1 MRKKS
6 LWVIV
11 LTAIVFFAVVMLGA
25 LTVSR
30 VERVEVQ
37 AKLISTEA
45 ETEAAAL
52 RERLV
57 ETYKNERS
65 FSVKSEK
72 AKEIM
77 SEFPYFRMTEFR
89 VVFPDKIAV
98 KIEEDDEVFAV
109 QTENGKY
116 CLLSLDGTVL
126 GERDYSKNRSDG
138 GDNIL
143 LEGVTVTEKRGE
155 IANGAGVAELLAFS
169 NRVSKAVGGIRSNV
183 SKISVSVMAAGEI
196 TMTLTMKEGVKVLV
210 NNPAEQTDE
219 KAVKAMECYLSLSDG
234 ARLTGEIWV
243 VTGMDGEIR
252 VDYKL

>member
-6 LWVIV
+6 LWVIL
-11 LTAIVFFAVVMLGA
+11 LTAIVFFAIAVLGT

-37 AKLISTEA
+37 AKLISKEA
-45 ETEAAAL
+45 ETEVEAF
-52 RERLV
+52 RERLI
-57 ETYKNERS
+57 ETYKNDRS
-65 FSVKSEK
+65 FSVKSTQAE
-72 AKEIM
+72 ELM

-116 CLLSLDGTVL
+116 CLLALNGTVL

-138 GDNIL
+138 GENIL
-143 LEGVTVTEKRGE
+143 LDGVTVTEKRGE
-155 IANGAGVAELLAFS
+155 IANGKGFAELLAFS
-169 NRVSKAVGGIRSNV
+169 SQVSKAVGGIRSNV
-183 SKISVSVMAAGEI
+183 SKISVSAMAATEI

-210 NNPAEQTDE
+210 NNPAEQTAE
-219 KAVKAMECYLSLSDG
+219 KAEKAMECYLSLSDG

-243 VTGMDGEIR
+243 VTGVDGTIR

>member
-6 LWVIV
+6 IWVIV
-11 LTAIVFFAVVMLGA
+11 LTAVVFVAIVVLGVF
-25 LTVSR
+25 TVGR

-37 AKLISTEA
+37 AKLISKEA
-45 ETEAAAL
+45 ETETDAL
-52 RERLV
+52 RNRLI
-57 ETYKNERS
+57 EAYKNEHA
-65 FSVKSEK
+65 FSVESDK

-77 SEFPYFRMTEFR
+77 ADFPYFRMTSFR

-109 QTENGKY
+109 KTEGGSY
-116 CLLSLDGTVL
+116 TLLGLDGTVL
-126 GERDYSKNRSDG
+126 GERETIKNRSDG

-143 LEGVTVTEKRGE
+143 LSGVTVTESRGE
-155 IANGAGVAELLAFS
+155 KAQGEGFAELLAFC
-169 NRVSKAVGGIRSNV
+169 NRVSVAVGGIRSNV
-183 SKISVSVMAAGEI
+183 SEVSVVTMAAGEI

-210 NNPAEQTDE
+210 NNPDKQTDE
-219 KAVKAMECYLSLSDG
+219 KALKAMECYLALSDG

-243 VTGMDGEIR
+243 VTGVDGTVR